1 MSAKQIAAED
11 ARQREAQDRKE
22 QIRDLW
28 QRLHMVVEDRA
39 GTITT
44 APYHWPV
51 RLEVFP
57 ESGLPVKLAQLGYV
71 VSSKGQITRI
81 GPPRSKWD
89 ASPFRVMDAFD
100 VDLPSGGR

>member
-1 MSAKQIAAED
+1 LAAELRL
-11 ARQREAQDRKE
+11 RQTQDRKE

-44 APYHWPV
+44 APYIWPA

-57 ESGLPVKLAQLGYV
+57 ESGLPVKLSQLGYV
-71 VSSKGQITRI
+71 VVSRGQITRI
-81 GPPRSKWD
+81 GPPKSKWD
-89 ASPFRVMDAFD
+89 ASPFRILEAYDI
-100 VDLPSGGR
+100 DLPGKR